1 MCLREETHLLY
12 AIIALIALYALFVGG
27 RLKQA
32 EAHIEIIRKALD
44 RHLETGADYRND
56 NRLKVVR

>member
-1 MCLREETHLLY
+1 MLY